1 MGHHEIFHVFVL
13 LGSLAHFLS
22 VYCYVFNK
30 KTPHNKNYVAFF
42 LLLIGIVY
50 VIKLLWDK
58 M

>member
-30 KTPHNKNYVAFF
+30 TPHNKNYVAFF
-42 LLLIGIVY
+42 IT
-50 VIKLLWDK
+50 
-58 M
+58 

>member
-22 VYCYVFNK
+22 VYCYVFI

-42 LLLIGIVY
+42 IT
-50 VIKLLWDK
+50 
-58 M
+58 